1 MNNMEATIKEKYLIW
16 TAVGLAICII
26 SLGVSIIVGSDFG
39 NDIFIR
45 LIVFVCSN
53 VFGWLLYLVF
63 QSFIF
68 DAYHIYKL
76 KFSKKDKPQEIEVV
90 APQEVIAPETEDSE
104 VMEETANKESVQE
117 PQPIEIHISSQQ
129 HQEAKASYEWK
140 QQLEKEQRVR
150 MVMEYIHYIM
160 PRIADEETINHICT
174 EVHNW
179 MYNPNYKPKPIKRR
193 LTKQITSVPLRHFV
207 WNITARFLNPKL
219 YDGENK
225 AMFIKTLFPK
235 EFADTEIE
243 TIKNFKVDARKSE
256 IPIDEPE
263 GDNLSFHY
271 PARLHTKTDF
281 IA

>member
-1 MNNMEATIKEKYLIW
+1 MNNMDATIKEKYLIW

-26 SLGVSIIVGSDFG
+26 SLGVTIVIGSDFG
-39 NDIFIR
+39 HDNFIR

-76 KFSKKDKPQEIEVV
+76 KFGKKEKPLEVEAV
-90 APQEVIAPETEDSE
+90 APQDVIAP
-104 VMEETANKESVQE
+104 VAEETAIAEEISDNEPIQES
-117 PQPIEIHISSQQ
+117 QPIEIHITSQH
-129 HQEAKASYEWK
+129 HQERKASYEEMQK
-140 QQLEKEQRVR
+140 QEMEQRVR

-160 PRIADEETINHICT
+160 PRIAGEETINHICT

-179 MYNPNYKPKPIKRR
+179 MYNVNYKPKAIKRR
-193 LTKQITSVPLRHFV
+193 LAKQITSVPLRHFV
-207 WNITARFLNPKL
+207 WNITARFMNPKL
-219 YDGENK
+219 YSGDNK
-225 AMFIKTLFPK
+225 ANFIKALFPK
-235 EFADTEIE
+235 EFADTEID

-271 PARLHTKTDF
+271 PEDYKPQ
-281 IA
+281 

>member
-1 MNNMEATIKEKYLIW
+1 MNNMDATIKEKYLIW

-26 SLGVSIIVGSDFG
+26 SLGVTIIVGSDFG
-39 NDIFIR
+39 HDNFIR

-76 KFSKKDKPQEIEVV
+76 KFGKKEKPQEIEVV
-90 APQEVIAPETEDSE
+90 APEEVIAP
-104 VMEETANKESVQE
+104 VVEETAVTEETAVKEPIQE
-117 PQPIEIHISSQQ
+117 LQPIEIHISSQQ
-129 HQEAKASYEWK
+129 HQEAKASYEEMQK
-140 QQLEKEQRVR
+140 LEMEQRVR

-193 LTKQITSVPLRHFV
+193 LTKQISSVPLRHFV
-207 WNITARFLNPKL
+207 WNITARFMNPTL
-219 YDGENK
+219 YNGENK

-243 TIKNFKVDARKSE
+243 TIKNFKVDPRKSE

-263 GDNLSFHY
+263 GDNFSFHY
-271 PARLHTKTDF
+271 PEDYTSKQLS
-281 IA
+281 

>member
-1 MNNMEATIKEKYLIW
+1 MNNMDATIKEKYLIL

-26 SLGVSIIVGSDFG
+26 SLGVTIIVGSDFG
-39 NDIFIR
+39 HDNFIR

-68 DAYHIYKL
+68 DAYHIYKM
-76 KFSKKDKPQEIEVV
+76 KFGKKEKPLEVEAV
-90 APQEVIAPETEDSE
+90 APEEVIAP
-104 VMEETANKESVQE
+104 VAEETAVTEETAVKEPIQE
-117 PQPIEIHISSQQ
+117 LQPLEIHINSQQ
-129 HQEAKASYEWK
+129 HQERKASYEEMQK
-140 QQLEKEQRVR
+140 LEMEQRER

-160 PRIADEETINHICT
+160 PHIADEETINHICT

-207 WNITARFLNPKL
+207 WNITARFMNSKL
-219 YDGENK
+219 YSGDNK

-243 TIKNFKVDARKSE
+243 TIKNFKVDPRKSE

-263 GDNLSFHY
+263 GDNFSFHY
-271 PARLHTKTDF
+271 PEDYQSKR
-281 IA
+281 

>member
-1 MNNMEATIKEKYLIW
+1 MNNMDATIKDKYLIW

-26 SLGVSIIVGSDFG
+26 SLGVTIVVGSDFG
-39 NDIFIR
+39 HDNFIR

-68 DAYHIYKL
+68 DAYHIYKM
-76 KFSKKDKPQEIEVV
+76 KFGKKEKPQEIEVV
-90 APQEVIAPETEDSE
+90 APEEVIAPVAEET
-104 VMEETANKESVQE
+104 VMTEETAVKESIQE
-117 PQPIEIHISSQQ
+117 PQPIEIHITSQH
-129 HQEAKASYEWK
+129 HQERKASYEEMLK
-140 QQLEKEQRVR
+140 LEMEQRER
-150 MVMEYIHYIM
+150 MVMEHIHYIM

-193 LTKQITSVPLRHFV
+193 LTKQITSVPLRHLV

-219 YDGENK
+219 YSGDNK
-225 AMFIKTLFPK
+225 AIFIKTLFPK
-235 EFADTEIE
+235 EFADTEID

-256 IPIDEPE
+256 IPIDEPV
-263 GDNLSFHY
+263 GDNFSFHY
-271 PARLHTKTDF
+271 PEDYTPKQLL
-281 IA
+281 

>member
-1 MNNMEATIKEKYLIW
+1 MESSIKEKYLIW

-26 SLGVSIIVGSDFG
+26 SLGVTIIVGSDFG
-39 NDIFIR
+39 HDNFIR

-53 VFGWLLYLVF
+53 VFGWLVYLVF

-68 DAYHIYKL
+68 DAYDIYKL
-76 KFSKKDKPQEIEVV
+76 KFGKKEKPLEVEVV
-90 APQEVIAPETEDSE
+90 ATQEVIAL
-104 VMEETANKESVQE
+104 VAEETAVAEETSDKEPVQE
-117 PQPIEIHISSQQ
+117 SQPIEIHISSQH
-129 HQEAKASYEWK
+129 HQERKASYEEMQKLEMK
-140 QQLEKEQRVR
+140 QRAC
-150 MVMEYIHYIM
+150 MIMEYIHYIM

-193 LTKQITSVPLRHFV
+193 LAKQITSVPLRHLV
-207 WNITARFLNPKL
+207 WNITARFINPKL
-219 YDGENK
+219 YSGDNK
-225 AMFIKTLFPK
+225 ANFIKALFPK
-235 EFADTEIE
+235 EFADTEID

-271 PARLHTKTDF
+271 PEDYTPKQ
-281 IA
+281 IS

>member
-1 MNNMEATIKEKYLIW
+1 MNNMDATIKEKYLIW

-26 SLGVSIIVGSDFG
+26 SLGVTIIVGSDFG
-39 NDIFIR
+39 HDNFIR
-45 LIVFVCSN
+45 LIVFICSN

-68 DAYHIYKL
+68 DAYHIYKM
-76 KFSKKDKPQEIEVV
+76 KFGKKENPQEIEVV
-90 APQEVIAPETEDSE
+90 APQEVIAP
-104 VMEETANKESVQE
+104 VVEETAVIEETAVKEPIQE
-117 PQPIEIHISSQQ
+117 LQPLEIHITSQH
-129 HQEAKASYEWK
+129 HQERKASYEEMQK
-140 QQLEKEQRVR
+140 LEMEQRER
-150 MVMEYIHYIM
+150 MIMEYIHYIM

-193 LTKQITSVPLRHFV
+193 LTKQITSVPLRHLV
-207 WNITARFLNPKL
+207 WNITARFMNPKL

-225 AMFIKTLFPK
+225 ANFIKALFPK
-235 EFADTEIE
+235 EFADTEID

-271 PARLHTKTDF
+271 PEDYTPKQLL
-281 IA
+281 

>member
-1 MNNMEATIKEKYLIW
+1 MESSIKEKYLIW
-16 TAVGLAICII
+16 TAVGLAICVI
-26 SLGVSIIVGSDFG
+26 SLGVTIIIGSDFG
-39 NDIFIR
+39 HDNFIR

-76 KFSKKDKPQEIEVV
+76 KFDKKEKPLEVE
-90 APQEVIAPETEDSE
+90 AATPQEVIAPLA
-104 VMEETANKESVQE
+104 EETAVVEETSDKEPTQE
-117 PQPIEIHISSQQ
+117 SQPIEIHITSQH
-129 HQEAKASYEWK
+129 HQERKTSYEVMQK
-140 QQLEKEQRVR
+140 QEMEQRAR

-160 PRIADEETINHICT
+160 PRIADEETINHVCT

-179 MYNPNYKPKPIKRR
+179 MYNVNYKPKAIKRR

-207 WNITARFLNPKL
+207 WNITARFMNPKL

-225 AMFIKTLFPK
+225 ANFIKALFPK
-235 EFADTEIE
+235 EFADTEID
-243 TIKNFKVDARKSE
+243 TIKNFRVDARKSE

-271 PARLHTKTDF
+271 PEDYTPKQIT
-281 IA
+281 

>member
-1 MNNMEATIKEKYLIW
+1 MNNMDATIKEKYLIW

-26 SLGVSIIVGSDFG
+26 SLGVTIIVGSDFG
-39 NDIFIR
+39 HDNFIR

-68 DAYHIYKL
+68 DAYHIYKM
-76 KFSKKDKPQEIEVV
+76 KFGKKEKPQEIEI
-90 APQEVIAPETEDSE
+90 IAPVAEETT
-104 VMEETANKESVQE
+104 VTEETAVKEPIQE
-117 PQPIEIHISSQQ
+117 FQPIEIHISSQH
-129 HQEAKASYEWK
+129 HQERKTSYEEMQK
-140 QQLEKEQRVR
+140 LEMEQRER

-193 LTKQITSVPLRHFV
+193 LTKQITSVPLRHLV
-207 WNITARFLNPKL
+207 WNITARFMNPKL
-219 YDGENK
+219 YSGDNK

-235 EFADTEIE
+235 EFADTEID

-263 GDNLSFHY
+263 GDNFSFHY
-271 PARLHTKTDF
+271 PEDYTPKQLS
-281 IA
+281 

>member
-1 MNNMEATIKEKYLIW
+1 MESSIKEKYLIW
-16 TAVGLAICII
+16 TAVGLAICVI
-26 SLGVSIIVGSDFG
+26 SLGVTIIIGSDFG
-39 NDIFIR
+39 HDNFIR

-68 DAYHIYKL
+68 DAYHIYKM
-76 KFSKKDKPQEIEVV
+76 KFGKKEKPQEIEVV
-90 APQEVIAPETEDSE
+90 APEEVIAPDTEKT
-104 VMEETANKESVQE
+104 VMTEETAVKEPIQE
-117 PQPIEIHISSQQ
+117 LQPLEIHISSQQ
-129 HQEAKASYEWK
+129 HQERKTSYEEMQK
-140 QQLEKEQRVR
+140 LEMEQRER

-193 LTKQITSVPLRHFV
+193 LTKQITSVPLRHLV

-219 YDGENK
+219 YSGDNK
-225 AMFIKTLFPK
+225 AIFIKTLFPK
-235 EFADTEIE
+235 EFADTEID

-263 GDNLSFHY
+263 SDNFSFHY
-271 PARLHTKTDF
+271 PESYRLNRR
-281 IA
+281 

>member
-1 MNNMEATIKEKYLIW
+1 MNNMDATIKEKYLIW

-26 SLGVSIIVGSDFG
+26 SLGVTIIVGSDFG
-39 NDIFIR
+39 HDNFIR

-68 DAYHIYKL
+68 DAYHIYKM
-76 KFSKKDKPQEIEVV
+76 KFGKKDKPQEIEAVAPEEVIVQVAEETVV
-90 APQEVIAPETEDSE
+90 AEEIAIKEPIQEL
-104 VMEETANKESVQE
+104 
-117 PQPIEIHISSQQ
+117 QPLEIHISSQQ
-129 HQEAKASYEWK
+129 HLERKASYEEMQK
-140 QQLEKEQRVR
+140 QEMEQRER
-150 MVMEYIHYIM
+150 NIMEYIHYIM

-193 LTKQITSVPLRHFV
+193 LTKQITSVPLRHLV
-207 WNITARFLNPKL
+207 WNITARFMNPKL
-219 YDGENK
+219 YSGDNK

-243 TIKNFKVDARKSE
+243 TIKNFKVDPRKSE

-263 GDNLSFHY
+263 GDNFSFHY
-271 PARLHTKTDF
+271 PEDYTPKQLS
-281 IA
+281 

>member
-26 SLGVSIIVGSDFG
+26 SLGVTIIVGSDFG
-39 NDIFIR
+39 HDNFIR
-45 LIVFVCSN
+45 LIVFICSN

-68 DAYHIYKL
+68 DAYHIYKM
-76 KFSKKDKPQEIEVV
+76 KFGKKEKPQEIEVV
-90 APQEVIAPETEDSE
+90 APQEVIVP
-104 VMEETANKESVQE
+104 VVEETAVTEETAVKEPIQE
-117 PQPIEIHISSQQ
+117 LRPLEIHITSQH
-129 HQEAKASYEWK
+129 HQERKASYEEMQK
-140 QQLEKEQRVR
+140 LEMEQRER
-150 MVMEYIHYIM
+150 MIMEYIHYIM

-193 LTKQITSVPLRHFV
+193 LTKQITSVPLRHLV
-207 WNITARFLNPKL
+207 WNITARFMNSKL
-219 YDGENK
+219 YSGDNK

-243 TIKNFKVDARKSE
+243 TIKNFKVDPRKSE

-263 GDNLSFHY
+263 GDNFSFHY
-271 PARLHTKTDF
+271 PEDYQSKR
-281 IA
+281 

>member
-1 MNNMEATIKEKYLIW
+1 MNNMDATMEKYLIW

-26 SLGVSIIVGSDFG
+26 SLGVTIVVGSDFG
-39 NDIFIR
+39 HDNFIR
-45 LIVFVCSN
+45 LIVFICSN

-68 DAYHIYKL
+68 DAYHIYKM
-76 KFSKKDKPQEIEVV
+76 KFGKKENPQEKEAV
-90 APQEVIAPETEDSE
+90 APQEVIAP
-104 VMEETANKESVQE
+104 MAEETAVAEEIAIKEPIQE
-117 PQPIEIHISSQQ
+117 SQPIEIHISSQQ
-129 HQEAKASYEWK
+129 HQERKASYEEMQK
-140 QQLEKEQRVR
+140 LEMEQRVR
-150 MVMEYIHYIM
+150 SVMEYIHYIM

-271 PARLHTKTDF
+271 PEDYTPKQ
-281 IA
+281 IS

>member
-160 PRIADEETINHICT
+160 PRIADEDTINHICT

-179 MYNPNYKPKPIKRR
+179 MYNINYKPKAIKRR

-207 WNITARFLNPKL
+207 WNITARFLDSKL

-225 AMFIKTLFPK
+225 ANFIKALFPK
-235 EFADTEIE
+235 EFADTEID
-243 TIKNFKVDARKSE
+243 TIKNFKVDSKKSE

-263 GDNLSFHY
+263 GDNFSFHY
-271 PARLHTKTDF
+271 PEDYKPQ
-281 IA
+281 

>member
-26 SLGVSIIVGSDFG
+26 SLGVTIVVGSDFG
-39 NDIFIR
+39 HDNFIR

-76 KFSKKDKPQEIEVV
+76 KFGKKDKPQEIEVV
-90 APQEVIAPETEDSE
+90 APQEVIVPAA
-104 VMEETANKESVQE
+104 EETAIAEEISDKEPTQE
-117 PQPIEIHISSQQ
+117 FQPIEIHISSQQ
-129 HQEAKASYEWK
+129 HQQAKASYEEK

-193 LTKQITSVPLRHFV
+193 LTKQITSVPLRHLV
-207 WNITARFLNPKL
+207 WNITARFMNPKL
-219 YDGENK
+219 YSGDNK
-225 AMFIKTLFPK
+225 AIFIKTLFPK
-235 EFADTEIE
+235 EFFDTEID
-243 TIKNFKVDARKSE
+243 TVKNFKVDARKSE
-256 IPIDEPE
+256 IPIDEPV
-263 GDNLSFHY
+263 GDNFSFHY
-271 PARLHTKTDF
+271 PEDYTPKQLL
-281 IA
+281 

>member
-1 MNNMEATIKEKYLIW
+1 MNNMDATIKEKYLIL

-26 SLGVSIIVGSDFG
+26 SLGVTIIVGSDFG
-39 NDIFIR
+39 HDNFIR

-68 DAYHIYKL
+68 DAYHIYKM
-76 KFSKKDKPQEIEVV
+76 KFGKKEKPREIEVV
-90 APQEVIAPETEDSE
+90 APEEVIAP
-104 VMEETANKESVQE
+104 VAEETAVTEETAVKEPIQE
-117 PQPIEIHISSQQ
+117 LQPLEIHINSQQ
-129 HQEAKASYEWK
+129 HQERKASYEEMQK
-140 QQLEKEQRVR
+140 LEMEQRER

-160 PRIADEETINHICT
+160 PHIADEETINHICT

-193 LTKQITSVPLRHFV
+193 LTKQITSVPLRHLV

-219 YDGENK
+219 YSGDNK

-243 TIKNFKVDARKSE
+243 TIKNFKVDPRKSE

-263 GDNLSFHY
+263 RDNFSFHY
-271 PARLHTKTDF
+271 PEDYQSKR
-281 IA
+281 

>member
-1 MNNMEATIKEKYLIW
+1 MNNMDATIKEKYLIW

-26 SLGVSIIVGSDFG
+26 SLGVTIVVGSDFG
-39 NDIFIR
+39 HDNFIR
-45 LIVFVCSN
+45 LIVFICSN

-68 DAYHIYKL
+68 DAYHIYKM
-76 KFSKKDKPQEIEVV
+76 KFGKKDKLQEIEAI
-90 APQEVIAPETEDSE
+90 APQEVIAP
-104 VMEETANKESVQE
+104 VAEETTVAEEISVKEPIQE
-117 PQPIEIHISSQQ
+117 HQPIEIHISSHQ
-129 HQEAKASYEWK
+129 HQERKASYEEMQK
-140 QQLEKEQRVR
+140 LEMEQRVR
-150 MVMEYIHYIM
+150 SVMEYIHYIM

-271 PARLHTKTDF
+271 PEDYTPKQ
-281 IA
+281 IS

>member
-1 MNNMEATIKEKYLIW
+1 MNNMDATIKEKYLIW

-26 SLGVSIIVGSDFG
+26 SLGVTIVVGSDFG
-39 NDIFIR
+39 HDNFIR

-68 DAYHIYKL
+68 DAYHIYKM
-76 KFSKKDKPQEIEVV
+76 KFGKKDKPQEIEAVAPEEVIVQVAEETVV
-90 APQEVIAPETEDSE
+90 AEEIAIKEPIQEL
-104 VMEETANKESVQE
+104 
-117 PQPIEIHISSQQ
+117 QPLEIHISSQQ
-129 HQEAKASYEWK
+129 HLERKASYEEMQK
-140 QQLEKEQRVR
+140 QEMEQRER
-150 MVMEYIHYIM
+150 NIMEYIHYIM

-174 EVHNW
+174 EVHHW

-193 LTKQITSVPLRHFV
+193 LTKQITSVPLRHLV
-207 WNITARFLNPKL
+207 WNITARFMNPKL
-219 YDGENK
+219 YSGDNK

-243 TIKNFKVDARKSE
+243 TIKNFKVDPRKSE

-263 GDNLSFHY
+263 GDNFSFHY
-271 PARLHTKTDF
+271 PEDYTPKQLS
-281 IA
+281 

>member
-1 MNNMEATIKEKYLIW
+1 MNNMDATIKEKYLIW

-26 SLGVSIIVGSDFG
+26 SLGVTIVIGSDFG
-39 NDIFIR
+39 HDNFIR

-68 DAYHIYKL
+68 DAYHIYKM
-76 KFSKKDKPQEIEVV
+76 KFGKKDKPQEIEAV
-90 APQEVIAPETEDSE
+90 APEEVIAL
-104 VMEETANKESVQE
+104 VAEETVVAEEISVKEPIQE
-117 PQPIEIHISSQQ
+117 SQPIEIHISSQQ
-129 HQEAKASYEWK
+129 HQERKTSYEEMQK
-140 QQLEKEQRVR
+140 LEMEQRVR

-193 LTKQITSVPLRHFV
+193 LTKQITSVPLRHLV
-207 WNITARFLNPKL
+207 WNITARFMNPKL
-219 YDGENK
+219 YSGDNK
-225 AMFIKTLFPK
+225 AIFIKTLFPK
-235 EFADTEIE
+235 EFADTEID

-271 PARLHTKTDF
+271 PEDYTPKQ
-281 IA
+281 IS